1 MGKWLVGLTLEH
13 YGEKRNKK
21 MKRYK
26 NLYTQI
32 ITLENIHKAIDKAAR
47 GKKHRKSVQKVLQN
61 RHYYAKSV
69 QERLLGQKPL
79 LEPTTRKIKRENGKD
94 RELEIAPFYPN
105 QIAHHAVAN
114 IIEPLLLKSLN
125 TQSAACIKGRG
136 VDYALK
142 RAKRYARI
150 YTHYLQVDI
159 RKFYANIDRELLLAQ
174 ISRKIADKKTLELLR
189 TLLHSPQPKG
199 LSLGSYLSAIL
210 GNFYLRE
217 LDYPACKGVKVLRYA
232 DDIVAFSS
240 SKLALWQ
247 HFHTLQAKTQAL
259 GLELH
264 KIKLKPIAQGLDFLG
279 VKLYADFV
287 LLRARNA
294 KKIKALAKIKRV
306 GGKEFARIFSFYGF
320 YQRACCF
327 NLFSKVFKE
336 LKPKIKAYCKRERIA
351 YPLKGHCFYR
361 RSPRLFS
368 LG

>member
-1 MGKWLVGLTLEH
+1 
-13 YGEKRNKK
+13 

-26 NLYTQI
+26 NLYEQI
-32 ITLENIHKAIDKAAR
+32 ITLENIHKAIGKAAR
-47 GKKHRKSVQKVLQN
+47 GKKHRKAVQKVLQN
-61 RHYYAKSV
+61 RAYYAKSM
-69 QERLLGQKPL
+69 QARLLGQKPL

-114 IIEPLLLKSLN
+114 IIEPILLKSLN

-174 ISRKIADKKTLELLR
+174 IARKIADKRALELLR
-189 TLLHSPQPKG
+189 TLLHSPNTPKTPRG

-232 DDIVAFSS
+232 DDIVAFSN
-240 SKLALWQ
+240 SKQALWQ
-247 HFHTLQAKTQAL
+247 HFHTLQARTREL

-264 KIKLKPIAQGLDFLG
+264 KIKLKPITQGLDFLG
-279 VKLYADFV
+279 IKLYADFA

-294 KKIKALAKIKRV
+294 KKIKALARIKRV
-306 GGKEFARIFSFYGF
+306 GVKEFARIFSFYGF

-327 NLFSKVFKE
+327 NLFSKVFRE
-336 LKPKIKAYCKRERIA
+336 LKPKIKAYCKDAHIA
-351 YPLKGHCFYR
+351 YPLKGLCFYR
-361 RSPRLFS
+361 RSPRLF
-368 LG
+368 

>member
-1 MGKWLVGLTLEH
+1 
-13 YGEKRNKK
+13 
-21 MKRYK
+21 MKTYK

-32 ITLENIHKAIDKAAR
+32 ISLENIHKAIDKAAR
-47 GKKHRKSVQKVLQN
+47 GKKHRKAVQKVLQN

-69 QERLLGQKPL
+69 QARLLGQKPL
-79 LEPTTRKIKRENGKD
+79 LEPTTRKIKSENGKD

-114 IIEPLLLKSLN
+114 IIEPILLKSLN
-125 TQSAACIKGRG
+125 TQSAACIKARG

-174 ISRKIADKKTLELLR
+174 IARKIADKRALELLR
-189 TLLHSPQPKG
+189 TLLHSPSTPKTPRG

-240 SKLALWQ
+240 SKRALWQ

-259 GLELH
+259 GLGCT
-264 KIKLKPIAQGLDFLG
+264 K
-279 VKLYADFV
+279 
-287 LLRARNA
+287 
-294 KKIKALAKIKRV
+294 
-306 GGKEFARIFSFYGF
+306 S
-320 YQRACCF
+320 
-327 NLFSKVFKE
+327 S
-336 LKPKIKAYCKRERIA
+336 
-351 YPLKGHCFYR
+351 
-361 RSPRLFS
+361 
-368 LG
+368 

>member
-1 MGKWLVGLTLEH
+1 
-13 YGEKRNKK
+13 

-26 NLYTQI
+26 NLYEQI
-32 ITLENIHKAIDKAAR
+32 ITLENIHQAIDKAAR

-61 RHYYAKSV
+61 RTYYAKSV
-69 QERLLGQKPL
+69 QARLLGQKPL
-79 LEPTTRKIKRENGKD
+79 LEPTTRKIKQEFGKD

-114 IIEPLLLKSLN
+114 IIEPILLKSLS

-174 ISRKIADKKTLELLR
+174 ISRKIADKRALELLR
-189 TLLHSPQPKG
+189 ALLHSPNTTKG

-232 DDIVAFSS
+232 DDIVAFSN
-240 SKLALWQ
+240 SKQALWQ

-264 KIKLKPIAQGLDFLG
+264 KIKLKPITQGLDFLG
-279 VKLYADFV
+279 VKLYADFA

-294 KKIKALAKIKRV
+294 KKIKTLARIKRV
-306 GGKEFARIFSFYGF
+306 GVKEFARIFSFYGF
-320 YQRACCF
+320 YQRAW
-327 NLFSKVFKE
+327 L
-336 LKPKIKAYCKRERIA
+336 LQ
-351 YPLKGHCFYR
+351 
-361 RSPRLFS
+361 S
-368 LG
+368 L

>member
-1 MGKWLVGLTLEH
+1 
-13 YGEKRNKK
+13 
-21 MKRYK
+21 MKTYK
-26 NLYTQI
+26 NLYEKI
-32 ITLENIHKAIDKAAR
+32 ISLENINQAIDKAAR
-47 GKKHRKSVQKVLQN
+47 GKKHRKAVQKVLQN
-61 RHYYAKSV
+61 THYYAKSV

-79 LEPTTRKIKRENGKD
+79 LEPTTRKIKSENGKD

-174 ISRKIADKKTLELLR
+174 IACKIADKKALELLR
-189 TLLHSPQPKG
+189 TLLHSPNTPKTPRG
-199 LSLGSYLSAIL
+199 LSLGNYLSAIL

-232 DDIVAFSS
+232 DDIVAFSN
-240 SKLALWQ
+240 SKRALWQ

-264 KIKLKPIAQGLDFLG
+264 KIKLKPITQGLDFLG
-279 VKLYADFV
+279 VELYVDFA

-294 KKIKALAKIKRV
+294 KKIKALARIKRI
-306 GGKEFARIFSFYGF
+306 GAKEFARIFSFYGF

-327 NLFSKVFKE
+327 NLFSKVFRE
-336 LKPKIKAYCKRERIA
+336 LKPKIKAYCKCAGIA
-351 YPLKGHCFYR
+351 YPLKGLCFYR
-361 RSPRLFS
+361 RSPRLFHF
-368 LG
+368 

>member
-13 YGEKRNKK
+13 YGEKRNIQ
-21 MKRYK
+21 MKTHK
-26 NLYTQI
+26 NLYEQI
-32 ITLENIHKAIDKAAR
+32 ISLENINQAIDKAAR
-47 GKKHRKSVQKVLQN
+47 GKKHRKAVQKVLQN
-61 RHYYAKSV
+61 RAYYAKSV
-69 QERLLGQKPL
+69 QQRLLGQKPL
-79 LEPTTRKIKRENGKD
+79 LETTTRKIKSENGKD

-136 VDYALK
+136 VDYTLK
-142 RAKRYARI
+142 RAKRYAKA
-150 YTHYLQVDI
+150 YKYYLQVDI
-159 RKFYANIDRELLLAQ
+159 RKFYANIHRELLLAQ
-174 ISRKIADKKTLELLR
+174 ISRKIADKRALELLR

-240 SKLALWQ
+240 SKRALWQ

-264 KIKLKPIAQGLDFLG
+264 KIKLKPITQGLDFLG
-279 VKLYADFV
+279 VKLYADFA

-294 KKIKALAKIKRV
+294 KKIKALARIKRI
-306 GGKEFARIFSFYGF
+306 GAKEFARIFSFYGF

-327 NLFSKVFKE
+327 NLFSKVFRE
-336 LKPKIKAYCKRERIA
+336 LKPKIKAYCKRAGIA
-351 YPLKGHCFYR
+351 YPLKGLCFYR
-361 RSPRLFS
+361 REPRLFTF
-368 LG
+368 

>member
-1 MGKWLVGLTLEH
+1 
-13 YGEKRNKK
+13 
-21 MKRYK
+21 MKTHK
-26 NLYTQI
+26 NLYEQI
-32 ITLENIHKAIDKAAR
+32 ITLENINQAIDKAAR

-136 VDYALK
+136 VDYTLK

-174 ISRKIADKKTLELLR
+174 ISRKIADKKTLELLH
-189 TLLHSPQPKG
+189 TLLHSPNTQHHKSTKG

-232 DDIVAFSS
+232 DDIVAFSN
-240 SKLALWQ
+240 SKQALWQ

-264 KIKLKPIAQGLDFLG
+264 KIKLKPITQGLDFLG
-279 VKLYADFV
+279 VKLYADFA

-294 KKIKALAKIKRV
+294 KKIKTLAKIKRV

-361 RSPRLFS
+361 REPRLFS

>member
-1 MGKWLVGLTLEH
+1 
-13 YGEKRNKK
+13 

-32 ITLENIHKAIDKAAR
+32 ITLENINQAIDKAAR

-79 LEPTTRKIKRENGKD
+79 LETTTRKIKSENGKD

-136 VDYALK
+136 VDYALR

-150 YTHYLQVDI
+150 YTYYLQVDI
-159 RKFYANIDRELLLAQ
+159 RKFYANIDRELLLTQ

-189 TLLHSPQPKG
+189 TLLHTLQPKG

-240 SKLALWQ
+240 SKQALWQ

-264 KIKLKPIAQGLDFLG
+264 KVKLKPIAQGLDFLG
-279 VKLYADFV
+279 VKLYADFARV
-287 LLRARNA
+287 RTRNA

-327 NLFSKVFKE
+327 NLFSKVFRK
-336 LKPKIKAYCKRERIA
+336 LKPKIKAYCKRA
-351 YPLKGHCFYR
+351 H
-361 RSPRLFS
+361 S
-368 LG
+368 LPTQRALLLPP

>member
-1 MGKWLVGLTLEH
+1 MGKWLVGFKLEH

-21 MKRYK
+21 MKTHK
-26 NLYTQI
+26 NLYEQI

-79 LEPTTRKIKRENGKD
+79 LEPTTRKIKHENGKD

-136 VDYALK
+136 VDYDLK

-174 ISRKIADKKTLELLR
+174 IARKIADKKALELLR
-189 TLLHSPQPKG
+189 TLLHSTQPKG

-232 DDIVAFSS
+232 DDIVAFSN
-240 SKLALWQ
+240 SKQALWQ
-247 HFHTLQAKTQAL
+247 HFHTLQAKARTL

-264 KIKLKPIAQGLDFLG
+264 KVKLKPIAQGLDFLG
-279 VKLYADFV
+279 VKLYADFARV
-287 LLRARNA
+287 RARNA

-327 NLFSKVFKE
+327 NLFSKVFRE
-336 LKPKIKAYCKRERIA
+336 LKPKIKAYCKKSRIA

-361 RSPRLFS
+361 REPRLFHF
-368 LG
+368 

>member
-1 MGKWLVGLTLEH
+1 M
-13 YGEKRNKK
+13 KK
-21 MKRYK
+21 YK
-26 NLYTQI
+26 NLYEKI
-32 ITLENIHKAIDKAAR
+32 ISLENINQAIDKAAR

-69 QERLLGQKPL
+69 QERLTGQKPL
-79 LEPTTRKIKRENGKD
+79 LKPTTRKIKSENGKD

-174 ISRKIADKKTLELLR
+174 IARKIADKKTLELLR
-189 TLLHSPQPKG
+189 TLLHSPNTQHHKSTKG

-279 VKLYADFV
+279 VKLYADFA

-294 KKIKALAKIKRV
+294 KKIKALARIKRV
-306 GGKEFARIFSFYGF
+306 GVKEFARIFNFYGF

-327 NLFSKVFKE
+327 NLFSKVFRE

-361 RSPRLFS
+361 REPRLFHF
-368 LG
+368 

>member
-1 MGKWLVGLTLEH
+1 
-13 YGEKRNKK
+13 
-21 MKRYK
+21 MKTHK
-26 NLYTQI
+26 NLYEKI
-32 ITLENIHKAIDKAAR
+32 ITLENINQAIDKAAR

-61 RHYYAKSV
+61 RAYYAKSV
-69 QERLLGQKPL
+69 QEKLLGAKPL
-79 LEPTTRKIKRENGKD
+79 LEPTTRKIKRENGKE

-105 QIAHHAVAN
+105 QIAHHACAN

-142 RAKRYARI
+142 RAKRYAKS
-150 YTHYLQVDI
+150 YTYYLQVDI
-159 RKFYANIDRELLLAQ
+159 RKFYANIDRELLLTQ
-174 ISRKIADKKTLELLR
+174 ISRKIADKQALELLR
-189 TLLHSPQPKG
+189 TLLHTLQPKG

-217 LDYPACKGVKVLRYA
+217 LDYPKQRGIKVLRYA
-232 DDIVAFSS
+232 DDIVAFSN
-240 SKLALWQ
+240 SKQALWQ

-279 VKLYADFV
+279 VKLYADFT

-294 KKIKALAKIKRV
+294 RKIKALAKIKRV

-327 NLFSKVFKE
+327 NLFSKVFRK
-336 LKPKIKAYCKRERIA
+336 LKPKIKAYCKRAGIA
-351 YPLKGHCFYR
+351 HPLKGHCFYR
-361 RSPRLFS
+361 REPRLFHF
-368 LG
+368 

>member
-1 MGKWLVGLTLEH
+1 
-13 YGEKRNKK
+13 

-26 NLYTQI
+26 NLYEQI

-61 RHYYAKSV
+61 RAYYAKSV
-69 QERLLGQKPL
+69 QQRLLGQKPL
-79 LEPTTRKIKRENGKD
+79 LEPTTRKIKQEFGKD

-105 QIAHHAVAN
+105 QIAHHACAN
-114 IIEPLLLKSLN
+114 IIEPLLLKSLS

-142 RAKRYARI
+142 RAKRYAKS
-150 YTHYLQVDI
+150 YTYYLQVDI

-174 ISRKIADKKTLELLR
+174 ISRKIADKQALELLR
-189 TLLHSPQPKG
+189 ALLHSPTTQSTTKSTKG

-240 SKLALWQ
+240 SKQALWQ
-247 HFHTLQAKTQAL
+247 HFHTLQARTREL

-264 KIKLKPIAQGLDFLG
+264 KVKLKPITQGLDFLG
-279 VKLYADFV
+279 VKLYADFARV
-287 LLRARNA
+287 RARNA

-306 GGKEFARIFSFYGF
+306 GAKEFARIFSFYGF

-327 NLFSKVFKE
+327 NLFSKVFRE
-336 LKPKIKAYCKRERIA
+336 LKPKIKAYCKRAGIA
-351 YPLKGHCFYR
+351 YPLKGLCFYR
-361 RSPRLFS
+361 REPRLFS
-368 LG
+368 

>member
-1 MGKWLVGLTLEH
+1 
-13 YGEKRNKK
+13 
-21 MKRYK
+21 MKTYK
-26 NLYTQI
+26 NLYDQI
-32 ITLENIHKAIDKAAR
+32 ITLENINQAIDKAAR
-47 GKKHRKSVQKVLQN
+47 GKKHRKAVQKVLQN

-69 QERLLGQKPL
+69 QARLLGQKPL

-114 IIEPLLLKSLN
+114 IIEPILLKSLN

-174 ISRKIADKKTLELLR
+174 IARKIADKRALELLR
-189 TLLHSPQPKG
+189 TLLHSPNTTKG

-232 DDIVAFSS
+232 DDIVAFSN
-240 SKLALWQ
+240 SKQALWQ

-264 KIKLKPIAQGLDFLG
+264 KIKLKPITQGLDFLG
-279 VKLYADFV
+279 VKLYADFA

-294 KKIKALAKIKRV
+294 KKIKALARIKRV
-306 GGKEFARIFSFYGF
+306 GAKEFARIFSFWGY
-320 YQRACCF
+320 YHRAACF
-327 NLFSKVFKE
+327 NLFSKVFRE
-336 LKPKIKAYCKRERIA
+336 LKPKIKAYCKRTGIA
-351 YPLKGHCFYR
+351 YPLKGLCFYR
-361 RSPRLFS
+361 RSPRLF
-368 LG
+368 

>member
-1 MGKWLVGLTLEH
+1 
-13 YGEKRNKK
+13 

-32 ITLENIHKAIDKAAR
+32 ISLENINQAIDKAAR

-61 RHYYAKSV
+61 RAYYAKSV
-69 QERLLGQKPL
+69 QQRLLGAKPL
-79 LEPTTRKIKRENGKD
+79 LEPTTRKIKSENGKD

-136 VDYALK
+136 VDYTLK
-142 RAKRYARI
+142 RAKRYAKS
-150 YTHYLQVDI
+150 YTYYLQVDI

-210 GNFYLRE
+210 GNFYLRD

-264 KIKLKPIAQGLDFLG
+264 KIKLKPITQGLDFLG
-279 VKLYADFV
+279 VKLYADFA

-306 GGKEFARIFSFYGF
+306 GAKEFARIFSFYGF

-327 NLFSKVFKE
+327 NLFSKVFRE
-336 LKPKIKAYCKRERIA
+336 LKPKIKAYCKRAGIA

-361 RSPRLFS
+361 REPRLFS

>member
-1 MGKWLVGLTLEH
+1 
-13 YGEKRNKK
+13 
-21 MKRYK
+21 MKTYK

-32 ITLENIHKAIDKAAR
+32 ITLENINQVIDKAAR

-69 QERLLGQKPL
+69 QQRLLGQKPL

-114 IIEPLLLKSLN
+114 IIEPILLKSLS

-159 RKFYANIDRELLLAQ
+159 RKFYANIDRELLLSQ
-174 ISRKIADKKTLELLR
+174 IARKIADKQTLELLQA
-189 TLLHSPQPKG
+189 LLHSPSTKSTTKSTKG

-217 LDYPACKGVKVLRYA
+217 LDYPKQRGIKVLRYA
-232 DDIVAFSS
+232 DDIVAFSN
-240 SKLALWQ
+240 SKQALWQ

-264 KIKLKPIAQGLDFLG
+264 KIKLKPITQGLDFLG
-279 VKLYADFV
+279 VKLYADFARV
-287 LLRARNA
+287 RARNA
-294 KKIKALAKIKRV
+294 RKIKALAKIKRV
-306 GGKEFARIFSFYGF
+306 GGKEFARIFSFWGY
-320 YQRACCF
+320 YHRAACF
-327 NLFSKVFKE
+327 NLFSKVFRE
-336 LKPKIKAYCKRERIA
+336 LKPKIKAYCKRAGIA
-351 YPLKGHCFYR
+351 YPLKGLCFYR